1 MICLSTMI
9 KQLKITPQFK
19 NMSLRDTVKE
29 WIKEGKEFKVKNP
42 LCSKRL
48 VKKNLNQILSLLED
62 DSVYIA
68 KERIKFLID
77 DIENG
82 KLDAGEL

>member
-1 MICLSTMI
+1 
-9 KQLKITPQFK
+9 
-19 NMSLRDTVKE
+19 MSLRDTVKE
-29 WIKEGKEFKVKNP
+29 WIREGNVNFKVKNP

-48 VKKNLNQILSLLED
+48 VTKNLSQILELLESD
-62 DSVYIA
+62 APIMAS
-68 KERIKFLID
+68 ERIKFLIT

>member
-1 MICLSTMI
+1 
-9 KQLKITPQFK
+9 
-19 NMSLRDTVKE
+19 MSLRDTVKE
-29 WIKEGKEFKVKNP
+29 WMKEGREFKAKNP

-62 DSVYIA
+62 DSPYIA